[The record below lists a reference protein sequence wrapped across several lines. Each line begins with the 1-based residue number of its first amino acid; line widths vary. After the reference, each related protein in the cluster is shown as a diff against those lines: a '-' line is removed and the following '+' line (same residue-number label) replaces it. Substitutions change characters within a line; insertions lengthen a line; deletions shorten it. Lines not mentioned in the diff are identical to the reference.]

1 MANFSSNLKNNKIN
15 TKNKRGRFKNFE
27 LEK

>member
-1 MANFSSNLKNNKIN
+1 MANFSSNLKNNKIKI
-15 TKNKRGRFKNFE
+15 KNKRGRFKNFE